1 MPEPIVKSA
10 FDPLQPLRERP
21 LGMLSS
27 DKCDRQLYDD
37 KLTSQPEYRF
47 DGHQG
52 GVAWKSKVERYFIS
66 KCPALTEILKWAE
79 KHDKVKIEE
88 GAFNNVVVHFMDDQR
103 QQTLNT
109 AIWGFLSGCL
119 SGSAETM
126 FKQSDMLSGLGA
138 WRRVA
143 RLIDNGIP
151 LRLEEL
157 RGEVRLLHTKPIKD
171 LESVAT
177 GIAEFEEKIREY
189 REAGGTGFVSDAEMK
204 SDFLAILPARLRE
217 DLLWH
222 ASDPGDFLAFRDMVT
237 TQAARILFNRRRGG
251 VNAVDTPDDDDHDEC
266 ANIE

>member
-1 MPEPIVKSA
+1 MSE
-10 FDPLQPLRERP
+10 
-21 LGMLSS
+21 
-27 DKCDRQLYDD
+27 
-37 KLTSQPEYRF
+37 
-47 DGHQG
+47 
-52 GVAWKSKVERYFIS
+52 
-66 KCPALTEILKWAE
+66 
-79 KHDKVKIEE
+79 
-88 GAFNNVVVHFMDDQR
+88 QR
-103 QQTLNT
+103 QQTLNAAT
-109 AIWGFLSGCL
+109 WGFLSGCL

-126 FKQSDMLSGLGA
+126 FKQPDMLNGLDA

-204 SDFLAILPARLRE
+204 SDLLAIFPARLRE
-217 DLLWH
+217 YLLWH
-222 ASDPGDFLAFRDMVT
+222 ASDPGGFLAFRDMVT

-251 VNAVDTPDDDDHDEC
+251 VNSVNEPEDSFQNEDHASTEDEEPIC
-266 ANIE
+266 VNSMEDLIGAFNRLQGRAGGKGSMSPLP